1 MWRGMEGRGLLT
13 MARPR
18 SVERK
23 RGHNLEENGEWYPKM
38 IHGKS
43 IQVRR
48 CILCHN
54 LRQAKWDLKKR
65 KRGLIAMR
73 DRVTCPANSSAVAL
87 VAARPSRSSGGSRRT
102 PPTES

>member
-1 MWRGMEGRGLLT
+1 

-18 SVERK
+18 SLTCK
-23 RGHNLEENGEWYPKM
+23 RGHNLEENGEWYPKT

-54 LRQAKWDLKKR
+54 LRQVKWDREHRRRQSR
-65 KRGLIAMR
+65 KRL
-73 DRVTCPANSSAVAL
+73 L
-87 VAARPSRSSGGSRRT
+87 AARTILLHRQNGVLDANDANR
-102 PPTES
+102 